1 MRDVRACALFL
12 PLMAAVAACAPTAP
26 VPEATL
32 PPDAFVGAGD
42 DARSAI
48 FSTATAFATPGV
60 LANRP
65 DAAAQAIAQLEFLAV
80 EIPTGPRWYGVNP
93 TVATSLARARDDA
106 RAALGVAPGAPP
118 QAVINSLYGAS
129 RALTAG
135 DRAGAERILSPAV
148 FQGGGAATLQ
158 RLASLPPLP
167 RANEAATLAQFEL
180 YRLDRQDDDRGGG
193 GGGGGRQ

>member
-1 MRDVRACALFL
+1 
-12 PLMAAVAACAPTAP
+12 
-26 VPEATL
+26 
-32 PPDAFVGAGD
+32 
-42 DARSAI
+42 
-48 FSTATAFATPGV
+48 
-60 LANRP
+60 
-65 DAAAQAIAQLEFLAV
+65 
-80 EIPTGPRWYGVNP
+80 VNP

-135 DRAGAERILSPAV
+135 DRAGAERVLSPAV